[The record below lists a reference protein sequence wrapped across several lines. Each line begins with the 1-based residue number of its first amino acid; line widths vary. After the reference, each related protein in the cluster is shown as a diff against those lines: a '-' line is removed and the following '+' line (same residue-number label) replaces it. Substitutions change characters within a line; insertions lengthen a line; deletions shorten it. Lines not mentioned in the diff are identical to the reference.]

1 MITPVAIMAGG
12 IMKLIKPFT
21 HASTLPKLVISLC
34 FCMLASFSYSQEWA
48 GLYHGKVSGKDSQ
61 LTLNRAGSDVIGILD
76 SEGFRY
82 KLEGSLQH
90 GRLIG
95 FCRDIKTGKV
105 GQLSA
110 STTTDVIIISVVL
123 PGYHRPARLVFKRA
137 EGVDPIFSEVA
148 AL

>member
-1 MITPVAIMAGG
+1 
-12 IMKLIKPFT
+12 MKSVSLRFKT
-21 HASTLPKLVISLC
+21 SGWLKASIALC
-34 FCMLASFSYSQEWA
+34 LYLCASVSFAQEWA
-48 GLYHGKVSGKDSQ
+48 GLYHGKVSGQDSQ

-82 KLEGSLQH
+82 KLEGSLQQ
-90 GRLIG
+90 GKLVG

-110 STTTDVIIISVVL
+110 STTTNLIIISVTL
-123 PGYHRPARLVFKRA
+123 PGFHRPARLIFKRA

-148 AL
+148 SL